1 MGSSHDRTLLI
12 LHPYAKSLAAIL
24 SQQLHGLR
32 ILAAERIEDALP
44 MIGEG
49 AVEVLISPTRLV
61 TDELLGRA
69 VNLRWVAS
77 TSAGNDRLAKNPR
90 LSESILLTKGTSH
103 GTTMAEYVLAYML
116 YFSRQIENNLVKQRE
131 KIWNRSLPEVRPLSL
146 QGKTL
151 GVLGLGSTGRTVA
164 KYGKALGM
172 TVLGLKRTPEP
183 VDSVDRIFSP
193 DMLEQMIPIVD
204 TLVVVLPLTQETFH
218 FLGEKELH
226 LMKDG
231 ALLINIGR
239 GKEIDE
245 EGLIRVLKTKKIH
258 AVLDVCETEPLP
270 KESELWAMKNVI
282 ITPHVSGIV
291 TPEEL
296 CAEFVANYQRW
307 ITGKPLE
314 GVVDRQKGY

>member
-12 LHPYAKSLAAIL
+12 LHPYAESLALIL
-24 SQQLHGLR
+24 SKQLQRLR
-32 ILAAERIEDALP
+32 ILSAVRIEDALP

-49 AVEVLISPTRLV
+49 DVEILISPTRLV
-61 TDELLGRA
+61 ADDLLERA
-69 VNLRWVAS
+69 VNLRWIAS
-77 TSAGNDRLAKNPR
+77 TSAGND
-90 LSESILLTKGTSH
+90 

-131 KIWNRSLPEVRPLSL
+131 KIWNRSLPEVRPFSL
-146 QGKTL
+146 QGKAL
-151 GVLGLGSTGRTVA
+151 GVLGLGSIGKTVA
-164 KYGKALGM
+164 QYGKALGM
-172 TVLGLKRTPEP
+172 TVLGLKRSPES
-183 VDSVDRIFSP
+183 VENVDRLYTP
-193 DMLEQMIPIVD
+193 DQLEQMIPLVD
-204 TLVVVLPLTQETFH
+204 YLIVVLPLTQETVH
-218 FLGEKELH
+218 FLGEKELR

-270 KESELWAMKNVI
+270 QESELWTMKNVI
-282 ITPHVSGIV
+282 LTPHVSGIV

-296 CAEFVANYQRW
+296 CAEFVVNYQRW
-307 ITGKPLE
+307 TAGKPLE

>member
-1 MGSSHDRTLLI
+1 MGSSHDHTLLI
-12 LHPYAKSLAAIL
+12 LHPYAKSLGPLL
-24 SQQLHGLR
+24 SKQLPGLR
-32 ILAAERIEDALP
+32 ILSAGEVEDGLAVIEK
-44 MIGEG
+44 EN
-49 AVEVLISPTRLV
+49 VEIILSPTRRV
-61 TDELLGRA
+61 TDELLEKA
-69 VNLRWVAS
+69 LDLRWIAS

-90 LSESILLTKGTSH
+90 LSPAVLLTKGTSH

-131 KIWNRSLPEVRPLSL
+131 KIWNRSLPEVRPFSL

-151 GVLGLGSTGRTVA
+151 GVLGLGSIGKKVA
-164 KYGKALGM
+164 QYGKALGM
-172 TVLGLKRTPEP
+172 RVLGLKRTPEP
-183 VDSVDRIFSP
+183 VDDVDRIFSP
-193 DMLEQMIPIVD
+193 GQLERMIPLVD
-204 TLVVVLPLTQETFH
+204 TLVVVLPLTQETVH
-218 FLGEKELH
+218 FLGEKELR
-226 LMKDG
+226 LMKEG

-245 EGLIRVLKTKKIH
+245 AGLIRVLKTKKIH

-270 KESELWAMKNVI
+270 QESELWAMKNVI
-282 ITPHVSGIV
+282 LTPHVSGIV

-307 ITGKPLE
+307 IAGKPLE